1 MEPIKKDKQEV
12 SKEEIEAMRNKRN
25 KIVKSDKLVKK

>member
-1 MEPIKKDKQEV
+1 METIKKDKTEI
-12 SKEEIEAMRNKRN
+12 SKEEIESIRNKRN